1 MAVIW
6 TEAQLKERLDKNPA
20 LRINERYSQP
30 VKKRKVVAPKVS
42 KIATL
47 PPMRFYLQ
55 ELPVKLFLP
64 FVYPSLNKWTRM
76 NRWERKR
83 VEDEFRDEVRWEI
96 IRNQIM
102 GFKCKVSIQ
111 VIIYHPVD
119 RYRDRDN
126 YCYKW
131 LKDALKGI
139 VIIDDDPRYVEDL
152 PVQFAKGK
160 KHMDVWI
167 RPI

>member
-1 MAVIW
+1 MSITW
-6 TEAQLKERLDKNPA
+6 TEAELKERLEKNPA

-30 VKKRKVVAPKVS
+30 VKKRKPAAPKIP

-76 NRWERKR
+76 HWAEKKHI
-83 VEDEFRDEVRWEI
+83 EDEFRDEVRWEI
-96 IRNQIM
+96 IRNQIL
-102 GFKCKVSIQ
+102 GFRSRVSIQ
-111 VIIYHPVD
+111 VTIYHPVN
-119 RYRDRDN
+119 RHRDSDN
-126 YCYKW
+126 FCYKW